1 MMSVHTKFPIEE
13 HEKVSPYIAKAS
25 DGLRTEGAR
34 ASAEKILI
42 INAEVRISGHGYL
55 RH

>member
-1 MMSVHTKFPIEE
+1 MMCVHTKFHIEE
-13 HEKVSPYIAKAS
+13 QEKVSSYIAKTS

-34 ASAEKILI
+34 ALAEKILI
-42 INAEVRISGHGYL
+42 INANVRISGHGYL